1 MEENPA
7 RSWRHLYRVAF
18 LAGAALGLLVAL
30 GALPAIPHQV
40 TAWIDSFHSKWVAAL
55 VSLTSGALFG
65 LALAATARL
74 GVSWQLRRRSKTGA
88 M

>member
-1 MEENPA
+1 MAEDTT
-7 RSWRHLYRVAF
+7 RSWRHLYAVAA

>member
-1 MEENPA
+1 MEEDPA
-7 RSWRHLYRVAF
+7 RSGRHLYTVAS

-65 LALAATARL
+65 VALAATARL
-74 GVSWQLRRRSKTGA
+74 GVSWQLRRRSKIDDV
-88 M
+88 